1 MKTKTTISERIKY
14 RFDNIIAS
22 GTIAIIGML
31 ALFSLLIVLI
41 MGAVYVGFNMKDGYV
56 ESVWAAFMRTI
67 DAGTMAD
74 DDGWS
79 IRFIS
84 LLITIGGIFIFSTL
98 IGTLTA
104 GLESKLDELRK
115 GRSKVLETDHTL
127 ILGWSPKIFYIIS
140 ELVLANENRKKPRIV
155 ILAEKDKIEMEEE
168 ISSQIPDTKN
178 TKIICRTGSPIDLV
192 DLELASPHD
201 ARSII
206 ILSPENDNPDI
217 YVIKAVLALTNN
229 PRRKAT
235 KYHIIGEI
243 KDKSNNEVAQMVG
256 GDEAIYINSADLIAR
271 LTTQTCRQTGLSV
284 VYTELL
290 DFGGDE
296 IYFKNERALTGKTF
310 NEAVF
315 AYEKSAIIG
324 IMKSDGSVHINPA
337 NDTLLDATDQLIAIS
352 EDDDTIVLSQNIN
365 KSVNNDLIVN
375 VPAKLYEPEKNI
387 ILGWSDKALTVI
399 GELENYVAKGS
410 ILHVIADID
419 DLENKID
426 ALKPILKNQT
436 ISFTSGDIAQRAT
449 LEDVK
454 ITTYNNVIILAYQ
467 NMPIQEA
474 DARTLIALLHLRKL
488 SEVHNCNLNIVS
500 EMYDLKNRELAE
512 VTRADDFI
520 ISDNLIS
527 LMLSQLSENRNLG
540 NVFKILFSS
549 ESSEIYLRPISDYVK
564 TGVEMNFYTV
574 LESATQKN
582 QIALGYRQM
591 KHEHDHDQNY
601 GIRLNPLKSNKVVF
615 ESDDR
620 IIVLAEG

>member
-387 ILGWSDKALTVI
+387 ILGWSDKALTLI

>member
-549 ESSEIYLRPISDYVK
+549 EGSEIYLRPISDYVK